1 MPRCLRPPRSSAERE
16 ENRRVGNASEEAGNE
31 EGTEQELEWP
41 RPPWVVDGSEWDGRR
56 SDPRS
61 SHVPM
66 GPSLNPDVH
75 IYEPIGQGG
84 ANPGD
89 QQVTLLTFGAD
100 VHHPQPPLSRNSTDD
115 EPIYETYVPRQFPP
129 PPPPPA
135 EAVEDARMEGDSE
148 SHNFPPPPP
157 PLLEEGLGEENGE
170 ILREAKNEPTSESEG
185 SGWDTANASMDMG
198 VVKVEGPEK
207 RETTPEGPTAAG
219 IALGDLGPSGVVVAD
234 DDRRQTPASQP
245 GPDRKSVV

>member
-84 ANPGD
+84 M
-89 QQVTLLTFGAD
+89 GAAF
-100 VHHPQPPLSRNSTDD
+100 
-115 EPIYETYVPRQFPP
+115 RQSSVRR
-129 PPPPPA
+129 A
-135 EAVEDARMEGDSE
+135 ARQ
-148 SHNFPPPPP
+148 
-157 PLLEEGLGEENGE
+157 
-170 ILREAKNEPTSESEG
+170 A
-185 SGWDTANASMDMG
+185 
-198 VVKVEGPEK
+198 
-207 RETTPEGPTAAG
+207 
-219 IALGDLGPSGVVVAD
+219 
-234 DDRRQTPASQP
+234 P
-245 GPDRKSVV
+245 GPAP